1 MKRVQKIIFNY
12 CIIYAKSIV
21 YVSEGGT
28 MGGQENI
35 KKKKKI
41 KIRYII
47 LILICIIVA
56 AAAVITI
63 WQWDNIKALRYALGT
78 SEEEL
83 EQEMAATQQELDDAA
98 KEYNVPE
105 IDLTDEELAALE
117 SGDMDLNS
125 VVDRVLAAAG
135 TSSGAS
141 GSSDGSGGQGASGS
155 GDTGN
160 AGDDGSGTGDGG
172 NTSAGQDAEVQ
183 RLITSLY
190 VLRSSYS
197 SRLSGLVSSAKSEF
211 AALPAEQQTDT
222 ARRRIVA
229 SKISEASSLE
239 SSCDAQ
245 VNSIYQQLKSRLSE
259 LGQSTSAADRILSAY
274 QQEKT
279 LAKAQYMSQLG

>member
-1 MKRVQKIIFNY
+1 
-12 CIIYAKSIV
+12 
-21 YVSEGGT
+21 

-56 AAAVITI
+56 AAAVVTI

-135 TSSGAS
+135 ASSEGT
-141 GSSDGSGGQGASGS
+141 GSSDDSGSQGTSGS
-155 GDTGN
+155 GDS
-160 AGDDGSGTGDGG
+160 GDTGSGD
-172 NTSAGQDAEVQ
+172 TSAGQDAEVQ

-197 SRLSGLVSSAKSEF
+197 SRLSGLVSAAKSEF
-211 AALPAEQQTDT
+211 AALPAEQRTDT

-259 LGQSTSAADRILSAY
+259 LGQDTSRADQILSAY